1 MRKINKKNRRL
12 GREHLETKVL
22 VAKTE
27 FWYQRVRVTIKMTF
41 KKFDSELITTELL
54 SSLSIKGKF

>member
-12 GREHLETKVL
+12 GREHLETNVL